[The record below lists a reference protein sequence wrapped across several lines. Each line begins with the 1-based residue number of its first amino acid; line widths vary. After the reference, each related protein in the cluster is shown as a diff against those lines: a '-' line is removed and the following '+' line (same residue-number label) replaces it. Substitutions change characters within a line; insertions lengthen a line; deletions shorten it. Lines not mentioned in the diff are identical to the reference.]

1 MKIAY
6 LLKDEILKD
15 KLLTKGIEQGGNKQF
30 YDQPDE
36 FISGIQMEEYNYAVL
51 SDRYFDLSSL
61 GLFIE
66 TMNENLNKPNMEMII
81 MLSNRQDPL
90 MNEQM
95 LKFCLSH
102 NLKYIPAGLP
112 ISTVIKML
120 NDFMYG
126 PNSME
131 SADRKRIVLF
141 MGSTPNI
148 GTTLVSFGTALRIA
162 RETEHSIA
170 YLCLNLK
177 SSKIHRY
184 MGMDDPEMTLDGIR
198 AELKSQSLNIER
210 FKHCFHK
217 VKEVSNLHRL
227 FGNMLREQAEFF
239 TPEDIQYVLK
249 LASECFDF
257 CVVEVNA
264 YWDNAATICGVMYA
278 DTKVIVTSKEIG
290 HFQEDVFRWV
300 KSVSPLFQVD
310 PNTFDV
316 FITQQNLVSNE
327 AGYSIK
333 DIRRETSMNV
343 IGGMR
348 QHFCVNE
355 YLNRGKIVELLL
367 NHPSVMNEFTG
378 ITNTLITLYGLRKG
392 SQQIEK
398 NWYRRLWPG
407 IRTGA

>member
-6 LLKDEILKD
+6 LLNDEILED
-15 KLLTKGIEQGGNKQF
+15 KLSTRGEEEGNNKHFYEQPN
-30 YDQPDE
+30 E
-36 FISGIQMEEYNYAVL
+36 FISALQTKDYDYAVL
-51 SDRYFDLSSL
+51 SDRYFDLSTL
-61 GLFIE
+61 NMFIE
-66 TMNENLNKPNMEMII
+66 TVNENLNNSKTEMII
-81 MLSNRQDPL
+81 MLSNRNDPL

-95 LKFCLSH
+95 IKFCLSH
-102 NLKYIPAGLP
+102 SLKYIPSGLP
-112 ISTVIKML
+112 VSTVLKML
-120 NDFMYG
+120 NEFMCG
-126 PNSME
+126 PASME

-162 RETEHSIA
+162 RETEHSIG
-170 YLCLNLK
+170 YICLNLK

-184 MGMDDPEMTLDGIR
+184 MGIDDPKTTLDGIR
-198 AELKSQSLNIER
+198 AELKSQSLTMDR
-210 FKHCFHK
+210 FRDCFHK
-217 VKEVSNLHRL
+217 IKDVPNLHIL

-249 LASECFDF
+249 MASECFDF
-257 CVVEVNA
+257 CVVEVSA
-264 YWDNAATICGVMYA
+264 YWDNAATICGVMCA
-278 DTKVIVTSKEIG
+278 DTKVVVTSKEIG
-290 HFQEDVFRWV
+290 HFQEDIFRWV
-300 KSVSPLFQVD
+300 RSVSPLFQVD
-310 PNTFDV
+310 SSTFDL
-316 FITQQNLVSNE
+316 FITQQNLVSSE
-327 AGYSIK
+327 ASYSIK
-333 DIRRETSMNV
+333 DIRKETSMNV

-348 QHFCVNE
+348 QHLCVND

-367 NHPSVMNEFTG
+367 NHPSVMNDFTG